1 MREPGVHVAALR
13 ELLAVFEVRVD
24 PEGNLEKGN
33 RQVDALANKMRG
45 LAQATR
51 LLGAGAGGG
60 GAVRGLLGAGGG
72 ASGGPLAM
80 LGAGGGGM
88 VQLRAGTAGLANL
101 TQLWGQAFPAA
112 AGRAQG
118 AGSRL
123 KGMLDG
129 WRESLNAPG
138 SGVISSL
145 FTLQNSLR
153 AGAAIFGFGA
163 IKGLVDQIGGIG
175 EEASRLGVTNAEFQ
189 RLDVLAKQ
197 NATSVGA
204 LGTAFRTL
212 ATNAVDPSKEAAEA
226 FAKLG
231 VETKDSAG
239 ALKSRQDLFFETA
252 GALADIEDTTT
263 RAALAQRI
271 YGRGALELA
280 PLLANGRAGLEAQRK
295 ELEKLPIL
303 SDSLITKADAF
314 GDSWEVMKV
323 QLMAMAGPVLEGL
336 VIPALQLLSDTVGFI
351 STGVSALTKNL
362 SFSNIAF
369 VAFLFP
375 VSRLV
380 GQMGALVKLGGGW
393 TNVMKGMAGGAKGL
407 LRAYAP
413 LIASFIL
420 LEDLITF
427 FTGGESAIGFALDQF
442 FGAGTELGVQKTIKD
457 VTAALKDMWNW
468 ILGDGGGE
476 KAKALF
482 SEIDMGIRLLIND
495 ALAQIPGSGRTAGVE
510 GLRKFE
516 RVQHNL
522 APSTYAADRNTP
534 DPFLTNPEFGGPLS
548 IPYGPPVAPAVV
560 DNSTKTLTIHMGN
573 ANVDQVATKV
583 GAVLMPDRNSIAAR
597 VP

>member
-33 RQVDALANKMRG
+33 RQVDALADKMRG

-80 LGAGGGGM
+80 LGAGGGGL

-112 AGRAQG
+112 AATATSSGGRLQA
-118 AGSRL
+118 
-123 KGMLDG
+123 MLNG
-129 WRESLNAPG
+129 FRNSLNAPG
-138 SGVISSL
+138 SGVIASL
-145 FTLQNSLR
+145 FTLQNTLR
-153 AGAAIFGFGA
+153 AGAAIYGFGQ

-226 FAKLG
+226 FAKLD
-231 VETKDSAG
+231 VQVKDGNG

-280 PLLANGRAGLEAQRK
+280 PLLANGKAGLEAQRE

-303 SDSLITKADAF
+303 NDRIIASADKFSDGWETMKA
-314 GDSWEVMKV
+314 
-323 QLMAMAGPVLEGL
+323 QLVAVAGPVLEGL
-336 VIPALQLLSDTVGFI
+336 VIPALQLLVDVVDLLSPGI
-351 STGVSALTKNL
+351 AALTKNL
-362 SFSNIAF
+362 NFGRLAF
-369 VAFLFP
+369 VALLFP
-375 VSRLV
+375 ASRMLSTLS
-380 GQMGALVKLGGGW
+380 ALVSLGGGW
-393 TNVMKGMAGGAKGL
+393 TKVLGSMGGGIKRL
-407 LRAYAP
+407 VVQFAP
-413 LIASFIL
+413 LIGAFLI
-420 LEDLITF
+420 LEDVLGF
-427 FTGGESAIGFALDQF
+427 FTGKDSLIGRGLEKAFPGIKA
-442 FGAGTELGVQKTIKD
+442 TVEELRVAFED
-457 VTAALKDMWNW
+457 LWNW
-468 ILGDGGGE
+468 ITGNGQGE
-476 KAKALF
+476 KAKALYG
-482 SEIDMGIRLLIND
+482 EIVSFIEQLVHDMLVSVGIRS
-495 ALAQIPGSGRTAGVE
+495 GETGRTGLENYKEGRTGLSTAGKLLGGVDQRDP
-510 GLRKFE
+510 LFA
-516 RVQHNL
+516 QLN
-522 APSTYAADRNTP
+522 AIAAARAA
-534 DPFLTNPEFGGPLS
+534 GGATV
-548 IPYGPPVAPAVV
+548 I
-560 DNSTKTLTIHMGN
+560 DNSTTSVQIQMLPS
-573 ANVDQVATKV
+573 ASPDQVANKV
-583 GAVLMPDRNSIAAR
+583 GAVLSKDRNAVAAG

>member
-1 MREPGVHVAALR
+1 MTALR
-13 ELLAVFEVRVD
+13 ELLATFTVSVD

-33 RQVDALANKMRG
+33 RQVDALADKMRG

-72 ASGGPLAM
+72 ASGGPLAT
-80 LGAGGGGM
+80 LGAGGSGP

-145 FTLQNSLR
+145 FTLQNTLR
-153 AGAAIFGFGA
+153 AGAAIYGFGQ

-226 FAKLG
+226 FSKLD
-231 VETKDSAG
+231 VQVKDGNG

-280 PLLANGRAGLEAQRK
+280 PLLANGRAGLEAQRA
-295 ELEKLPIL
+295 ELEKLPVL
-303 SDSLITKADAF
+303 SDRIIASADKF
-314 GDSWEVMKV
+314 SDSWETMKA
-323 QLMAMAGPVLEGL
+323 QLLAVAGPVLEGL
-336 VIPALQLLSDTVGFI
+336 VIPALQLLVDVVDILSPGI
-351 STGVSALTKNL
+351 AALTKNL
-362 SFSNIAF
+362 NFGRIAF
-369 VAFLFP
+369 VALLFP
-375 VSRLV
+375 ASRML
-380 GQMGALVKLGGGW
+380 GTLSALVKLGGGW
-393 TNVMKGMAGGAKGL
+393 TNVLGSMGGGVKRL
-407 LRAYAP
+407 VVQFAP
-413 LIASFIL
+413 LIAAFL
-420 LEDLITF
+420 VLEDVLGF
-427 FTGGESAIGFALDQF
+427 FTGKESLIGRGLEKAFPGIKKTVD
-442 FGAGTELGVQKTIKD
+442 ELRVAFED
-457 VTAALKDMWNW
+457 LWNW
-468 ILGDGGGE
+468 ITGNGQGE
-476 KAKALF
+476 KAKALYR
-482 SEIDMGIRLLIND
+482 EVVEGIELLVHDMLVNIGVRSGKTGISGLND
-495 ALAQIPGSGRTAGVE
+495 YKDGKTGLGTAGKLLGGVD
-510 GLRKFE
+510 
-516 RVQHNL
+516 Q
-522 APSTYAADRNTP
+522 S
-534 DPFLTNPEFGGPLS
+534 DPFLKQLGDSFKTPGGAS
-548 IPYGPPVAPAVV
+548 PVAV
-560 DNSTKTLTIHMGN
+560 DNSTKTVTVNMLPSSSP
-573 ANVDQVATKV
+573 DQVANKV
-583 GAVLMPDRNSIAAR
+583 GAILTKDRNAVAAG